1 MPVICRSPGELGTV
15 GGMIYWLDAQLPPQL
30 ASWLRQT
37 FNVEAYALRDL
48 HLRDAEDRQ
57 IFQEARQQGIV
68 IISKDSDFVEMV
80 LRLGTPPQLLW
91 VTCGNV
97 TNRRLQNLLTQV
109 FPKAQQ
115 LLTAGEA
122 VVELADLDVST

>member
-1 MPVICRSPGELGTV
+1 
-15 GGMIYWLDAQLPPQL
+15 MIYWIDAQLPPQL
-30 ASWLRQT
+30 ASWLNQT
-37 FNVEAYALRDL
+37 FKVDAHALFDL
-48 HLRDAEDRQ
+48 DLGDAEDEQ
-57 IFQEARQQGIV
+57 IFHKARQQDAV

-97 TNRRLQNLLTQV
+97 TNRRLQSILTQV
-109 FPKAQQ
+109 FPRAQE

-122 VVELADLDVST
+122 VVEIADLEASTIG